1 MKSISASSLAK
12 SFLENPFLS
21 STVGLVLWLA
31 SVLSGSVGLM
41 IVSGILVFGRPF
53 LYLAL
58 INAEDNVGQPAGT
71 KAARASSLRTS
82 TACAR

>member
-12 SFLENPFLS
+12 SFLENPLLS

-82 TACAR
+82 TACDL